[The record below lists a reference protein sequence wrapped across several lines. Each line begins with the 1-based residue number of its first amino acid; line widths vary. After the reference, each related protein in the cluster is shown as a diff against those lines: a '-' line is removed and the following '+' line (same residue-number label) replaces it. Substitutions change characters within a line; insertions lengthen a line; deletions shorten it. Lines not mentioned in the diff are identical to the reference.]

1 MLNSRNILLFFIFY
15 IFSICYVNAFD
26 VNLQQ
31 WTFNNPDKKHLPM
44 FVANVSDKPMALQ
57 IKIYTR
63 EFNVDGEEYLTG
75 IYPGVEVLPA
85 NVIVGAESK
94 ELVTLLWSGEMP
106 DKEIPLRIVVTQLPI
121 DFNYKGDTSSLKMMF
136 ESVKTLY
143 IKPPNSKPDIEFL
156 SYDWDEDIQTLT
168 VLVANKGTASL
179 YSGYWQLKIDGKIV
193 NVYPYDD
200 AEENMFGYTPQANFL
215 AGEVRRIPIKI
226 ISNSHLTS
234 IDNVELIKISKE

>member
-1 MLNSRNILLFFIFY
+1 MLNSRNILLFFIVLM
-15 IFSICYVNAFD
+15 FSISYVNAFD
-26 VNLQQ
+26 VNLKQ
-31 WTFNNPDKKHLPM
+31 WTFNDPDKKHLPM

-63 EFNVDGEEYLTG
+63 EFNVKGEEFLTG

-106 DKEIPLRIVVTQLPI
+106 EKEIPLRIVVTQLPI
-121 DFNYKGDTSSLKMMF
+121 DFGNTESSSLKMMF

-143 IKPPNSKPDIEFL
+143 IKPPNSKPDIQML
-156 SYDWDEDIQTLT
+156 SYSWDMNIQMLN
-168 VLVANKGTASL
+168 VIVENKGNASL
-179 YSGYWQLKIDGKIV
+179 YSEYWRLKINNKLV
-193 NVYPYDD
+193 KVYSYD
-200 AEENMFGYTPQANFL
+200 AEDELFGYTPKVNLL

-226 ISNSHLTS
+226 ISKNPLLS
-234 IDNVELIKISKE
+234 IDKVELIEVHKE